1 MKKEMI
7 KRISSIFFALVLTF
21 MSAAVP
27 AMNVHATEAG
37 TVLSI
42 QALMQSIL
50 LAGGMNT
57 SGYKYTTSGAKQDFR
72 LLMSAILGHGSATDT
87 ARINRMMKQAQELET
102 DSFKKQLEDAEDG
115 STFEYED
122 FKISKKAA
130 NDYKLYVS
138 QKAVGDMSA
147 LIKNYAKSSD
157 NEYTASA
164 FSSLED
170 SFNVTYDNYVK
181 RACPSIN
188 DIADYYSSDVVK
200 VIKSLGYDDSN
211 CMVVARNWSY
221 YTSQASKW
229 NGHVTNGQ
237 IPDKDGL
244 YTAFII
250 IPFGASYVD
259 VSCSNYYNSS
269 ISYRYHNAGGFC
281 YDSARFFSL
290 SKYLDNYGESQ
301 AFSYIR
307 NSISGYDVVYY
318 VASSGDISS
327 FHLDNDGS
335 STIYPYWNN
344 SDKQS
349 IFNFVNA
356 FNNKTFYIY
365 DYYISDMSMRVQSL
379 DTVSHY
385 VSEST
390 SKKYDNTAD
399 YVEME
404 FNSDTSAKLDSYE
417 NVGELLNYVSSLS
430 KQLSDLKD
438 AISDS
443 NKEQTGQIISSI
455 ESQTKIVSDGIAEVV
470 TTVKAQTDAISDVTD
485 AVNAQTGALQD
496 VLAGIN
502 DQTLA
507 ITDPL
512 KDILS
517 ELRDLSITLPKDLTI
532 SIPEDKLNVNVA
544 IPDISAEVINNIE
557 VKQDYKALQDTISD
571 AMSGTL
577 ADVFVPS
584 APVVDAMVDNYHHKF
599 GFVDDIRTNMDNV
612 KKTFMGITPTP
623 YLKIPIMKT
632 KSAYDYGFGD
642 YFILDLSWYA
652 VYKPYGDKI
661 ISAFMWLFFI
671 WRMFIKLP
679 GIINGAAAGTVMT
692 IDTIG
697 SVPKG
702 TDADAWGAKKDGE
715 FGASKW
721 LM

>member
-157 NEYTASA
+157 NEYSSA
-164 FSSLED
+164 YEGDLVQKYVPSDTTYLSKVSVSVSSFETHD
-170 SFNVTYDNYVK
+170 
-181 RACPSIN
+181 SIN
-188 DIADYYSSDVVK
+188 DIDKAMGMKGIAAYLK
-200 VIKSLGYDDSN
+200 EQGITDS
-211 CMVVARNWSY
+211 
-221 YTSQASKW
+221 
-229 NGHVTNGQ
+229 
-237 IPDKDGL
+237 
-244 YTAFII
+244 
-250 IPFGASYVD
+250 
-259 VSCSNYYNSS
+259 
-269 ISYRYHNAGGFC
+269 
-281 YDSARFFSL
+281 
-290 SKYLDNYGESQ
+290 
-301 AFSYIR
+301 
-307 NSISGYDVVYY
+307 
-318 VASSGDISS
+318 
-327 FHLDNDGS
+327 
-335 STIYPYWNN
+335 
-344 SDKQS
+344 
-349 IFNFVNA
+349 
-356 FNNKTFYIY
+356 
-365 DYYISDMSMRVQSL
+365 
-379 DTVSHY
+379 SHY
-385 VSEST
+385 VLAYISGSYVYLVAIPLGRSFLFSYVYFKHYLQCIDSFYVDLLASRRSLSSSYNFSQYLISLASEGTYFRFFVVDNELRADHSFGSFTDPVSGSFEYNVFNSSTAMKNGDYILSINDSDPKDEFNMVYYTYSTITHYISEST

-632 KSAYDYGFGD
+632 KSDYDYGFGD
-642 YFILDLSWYA
+642 YFILDLSWYE

-679 GIINGAAAGTVMT
+679 AIINGAAAGTVMT

-702 TDADAWGAKKDGE
+702 TDEDAWGTKKDGE
-715 FGASKW
+715 FGATKW

>member
-1 MKKEMI
+1 MRKEMI

-157 NEYTASA
+157 NEY
-164 FSSLED
+164 SSTYEGDLVQEYVPSD
-170 SFNVTYDNYVK
+170 TTYLSKVSVSVSSFETHD
-181 RACPSIN
+181 SIN
-188 DIADYYSSDVVK
+188 DIDKAMGMKGIAAYLKEQGITDSTYYLICYPYNNSVVVAAIPLGYSFMFFYISSYTGAIAIDSFYVDTLANKRASLDSGSFYSYLSSVWKSCPTYRLYLQDEVLTNRNFVFENPYSSSRK
-200 VIKSLGYDDSN
+200 YITFNSSSAIKNNDYIFSITDRKPDNVFS
-211 CMVVARNWSY
+211 MTY
-221 YTSQASKW
+221 YT
-229 NGHVTNGQ
+229 
-237 IPDKDGL
+237 
-244 YTAFII
+244 Y
-250 IPFGASYVD
+250 
-259 VSCSNYYNSS
+259 
-269 ISYRYHNAGGFC
+269 
-281 YDSARFFSL
+281 
-290 SKYLDNYGESQ
+290 
-301 AFSYIR
+301 
-307 NSISGYDVVYY
+307 
-318 VASSGDISS
+318 
-327 FHLDNDGS
+327 
-335 STIYPYWNN
+335 STI
-344 SDKQS
+344 
-349 IFNFVNA
+349 
-356 FNNKTFYIY
+356 THYI
-365 DYYISDMSMRVQSL
+365 
-379 DTVSHY
+379 
-385 VSEST
+385 SEST

-417 NVGELLNYVSSLS
+417 NVGELLSYVSSLS

-443 NKEQTGQIISSI
+443 TESNKEQTGQIISSI
-455 ESQTKIVSDGIAEVV
+455 ESQTKVVSDGIAEVV

-485 AVNAQTGALQD
+485 AVNAQTGALED
-496 VLAGIN
+496 VVTGIN

-507 ITDPL
+507 ITEPL

-517 ELRDLSITLPKDLTI
+517 ELRDLSVTLPKDLTI
-532 SIPEDKLNVNVA
+532 TIPEDKVNVNVA

-571 AMSGTL
+571 AMAGTL

-584 APVVDAMVDNYHHKF
+584 APVVDAMVDNYHLKF

-632 KSAYDYGFGD
+632 KSDYDYGFGD
-642 YFILDLSWYA
+642 YFILDLSWYE

-697 SVPKG
+697 SAPKG
-702 TDADAWGAKKDGE
+702 TDENAWAAKKDGE
-715 FGASKW
+715 FGAKQW

>member
-1 MKKEMI
+1 MRKEMI

-147 LIKNYAKSSD
+147 LIKNYAGSSD
-157 NEYTASA
+157 NEFSKLEEGEYVYSYVPDNTTYIKSVSSSVSS
-164 FSSLED
+164 FTSLSSLDDIDDFTGILGVSDYISNAGYSVDEYYFFINSSGSWCGVYAIPLGYTLFD
-170 SFNVTYDNYVK
+170 SIFAWMGSNYRGVIDSK
-181 RACPSIN
+181 F
-188 DIADYYSSDVVK
+188 VK
-200 VIKSLGYDDSN
+200 VIESKCISSGPSSFS
-211 CMVVARNWSY
+211 SY
-221 YTSQASKW
+221 IGSIYS
-229 NGHVTNGQ
+229 
-237 IPDKDGL
+237 
-244 YTAFII
+244 
-250 IPFGASYVD
+250 SYVKYFD
-259 VSCSNYYNSS
+259 CRYSSSSGLTINEKDAIPPDFYNVSGQYAYCNYEAALKNGDFIMYFTDRSSKYTQIIYTYNV
-269 ISYRYHNAGGFC
+269 
-281 YDSARFFSL
+281 L
-290 SKYLDNYGESQ
+290 SK
-301 AFSYIR
+301 
-307 NSISGYDVVYY
+307 
-318 VASSGDISS
+318 
-327 FHLDNDGS
+327 
-335 STIYPYWNN
+335 
-344 SDKQS
+344 
-349 IFNFVNA
+349 
-356 FNNKTFYIY
+356 
-365 DYYISDMSMRVQSL
+365 
-379 DTVSHY
+379 Y

-438 AISDS
+438 AISDSTES

-632 KSAYDYGFGD
+632 KSDYDYGFGD
-642 YFILDLSWYA
+642 YFILDLSWYE

-671 WRMFIKLP
+671 WRMFIRLP
-679 GIINGAAAGTVMT
+679 AIINGAAAGTVMT

-697 SVPKG
+697 SAPKG
-702 TDADAWGAKKDGE
+702 TDEDAWGTKKDGE
-715 FGASKW
+715 FGATKW